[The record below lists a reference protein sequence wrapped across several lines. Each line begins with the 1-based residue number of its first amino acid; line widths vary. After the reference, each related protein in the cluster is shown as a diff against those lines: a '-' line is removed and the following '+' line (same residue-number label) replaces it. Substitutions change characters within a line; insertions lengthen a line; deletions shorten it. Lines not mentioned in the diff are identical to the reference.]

1 MISDLYNKDS
11 YLNKNIDFISNVRII
26 EYDLKSANTSLCRE
40 YNLLP
45 ESKIKEIENM
55 KKSERVKTIGKI
67 QRKDKVFNEGLK
79 NAFKDIRRRFFEA
92 NNIQDG
98 DILSIK
104 KDAIFCLEAKEHTK
118 FGHCTFSDKNMYSSY
133 MHLNNLELYYKRNL
147 DGSYK
152 LDIKG
157 IDDEIVI
164 KHEGFM
170 LDFLANVFYKYESG
184 DIVDV
189 IIYLRK
195 FIDKYKNLE
204 LEVGYYREFNNQS
217 KIRLNDSEEIY
228 DDGIFIPYEHKQ
240 EHINIDYNF
249 FNILLPIVKLMI

>member
-11 YLNKNIDFISNVRII
+11 YLNKNFDFLSNKKII

-40 YNLLP
+40 YKLLP
-45 ESKIKEIENM
+45 EDKIKKIENM
-55 KKSERVKTIGKI
+55 KKDERVKTIGKI

-92 NNIQDG
+92 NNIEDG

-104 KDAIFCLEAKEHTK
+104 KDAIFCLETKEHTK
-118 FGHCTFSDKNMYSSY
+118 FGYCNFSEKNIYSSY

-152 LDIKG
+152 LDVKG
-157 IDDEIVI
+157 IDDEIVK

-170 LDFLANVFYKYESG
+170 LDFLACVFYKYERG
-184 DIVDV
+184 DMSDV
-189 IIYLRK
+189 LVYLRK
-195 FIDKYKNLE
+195 FISKYKHLK
-204 LEVGYYREFNNQS
+204 LEVGYYREFNQQS
-217 KIRLNDSEEIY
+217 IIRLTDSDETY
-228 DDGIFIPYEHKQ
+228 DDGIFIPYEHKH
-240 EHINIDYNF
+240 EHIDIDYNF
-249 FNILLPIVKLMI
+249 FNILLPLVKIMV